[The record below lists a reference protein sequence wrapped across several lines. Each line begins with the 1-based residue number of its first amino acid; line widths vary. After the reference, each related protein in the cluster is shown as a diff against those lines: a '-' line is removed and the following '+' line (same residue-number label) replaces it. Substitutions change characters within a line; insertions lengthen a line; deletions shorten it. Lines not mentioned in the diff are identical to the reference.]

1 MKRIHAVYAI
11 LLCLGLLLAAC
22 GSVPPAPVDHFYR
35 LRPVSL
41 ASAAPVLPGA
51 IAVQP
56 FRADSLYAERAIVY
70 SDAADLRQLR
80 QYHYQLWLYPPAQM
94 TQEHF
99 TASIGSALDLSGG
112 STAANVLDA
121 RIVAFERVLSGK
133 SSKAVVAL
141 EFRLL
146 AGGKPL
152 LNKTYQAEQTAVDES
167 LSAFSAAMET
177 ALGRIYAEF
186 VADLGRRR

>member
-1 MKRIHAVYAI
+1 MKRMHALYAI
-11 LLCLGLLLAAC
+11 LICLGLLLAAC

-41 ASAAPVLPGA
+41 APATPAWPGA

-56 FRADSLYAERAIVY
+56 FRADSLYAERAIVH

-99 TASIGSALDLSGG
+99 TASVGSALDLSGG
-112 STAANVLDA
+112 STAAHVLDA

-133 SSKAVVAL
+133 NSKAVVAL
-141 EFRLL
+141 ELRLVTE
-146 AGGKPL
+146 GKPL
-152 LNKTYQAEQTAVDES
+152 LNKIYRAEQEATDES
-167 LSAFSAAMET
+167 LSAFAAAMET
-177 ALGRIYAEF
+177 ALGGIYAEF
-186 VADLGRRR
+186 VADLGRR

>member
-1 MKRIHAVYAI
+1 MKRIHAICAALLGLGI
-11 LLCLGLLLAAC
+11 LLAGCA
-22 GSVPPAPVDHFYR
+22 SVPPAPVDHFYR
-35 LRPVSL
+35 LRPVSIVT
-41 ASAAPVLPGA
+41 ATPALPGA

-94 TQEHF
+94 AQEHF
-99 TASIGSALDLSGG
+99 TASVGSALDLSGG
-112 STAANVLDA
+112 SAPGNVLEA

-133 SSKAVVAL
+133 DSKAVVAL

-146 AGGKPL
+146 SGGKAL
-152 LNKTYQAEQTAVDES
+152 LNKTYRAEQPATDES
-167 LSAFSAAMET
+167 LSAFAAAMET

-186 VADLGRRR
+186 VADLGRR